1 MLSKW
6 KAKVTRK
13 NRSKPRSGK
22 PISDTAAVNAFT
34 SSALSSDLTWLP
46 DMMAVGEPPL
56 TAEVYIPAYLADPG
70 EWYWSTILLH
80 DSRESVLKR
89 ILAIVEQ
96 ARLPDHEE
104 ALGQLGAG
112 PLEDMMSEELLDHLQ
127 HWLPFTPAMRY
138 MRSARFEWLA
148 NLLPCNSVSMLCF
161 CGSALG
167 GSGHGSQASRPGTM
181 PQRTDFGL

>member
-22 PISDTAAVNAFT
+22 PISDTAVVNAFT

-46 DMMAVGEPPL
+46 DMMAVGEPPV

-70 EWYWSTILLH
+70 EWYWSTLLLH
-80 DSRESVLKR
+80 DPTEIVLKR
-89 ILAIVEQ
+89 VLAIIEQ
-96 ARLPDHEE
+96 AQLPGHEE

-112 PLEDMMSEELLDHLQ
+112 PLEDMMSDELLDHLQ

-138 MRSARFEWLA
+138 
-148 NLLPCNSVSMLCF
+148 
-161 CGSALG
+161 ALG
-167 GSGHGSQASRPGTM
+167 QVRMSSEPPALQ
-181 PQRTDFGL
+181 QRLNAMFLR